1 MAEKNLTSL
10 SSKLTTSVWSLR
22 FAAILTLIMGVT
34 NLLSSLTPAFR
45 DRLLKLRELLPMGIS
60 NGSRLATALAGFA
73 LILLAFQLF
82 RRKRVAWYFTEGL
95 LLLSSLTHLFKGL
108 DFEETLFALLLAGW
122 LFIIR
127 FQFHARSDAFS
138 IRQGLIALGAATV
151 FTALYGTVG
160 FALFAHHFRT
170 HFNFWQ
176 ALQQTLVMFTSFN
189 DPGVTPAS
197 NFGRYFI
204 DSIYFIAI
212 ATFGYAIYMIIR
224 PVLVRQP
231 ASPADREIAR
241 KTIHL
246 HGSTI
251 LAPFALL
258 PDKSYSFSKKGS
270 VIDYVVQGRIAL
282 ALGDP
287 IGPSMDISKAIHEF
301 KTHCIQN
308 DWLPAFVDI
317 PSDHLSAFAKQGFR
331 SLTIGHEAVVNLE
344 NFSLEGSCN
353 KDLRYV
359 FNKFTK
365 LGYTTEVFTTK
376 IPTKVKS
383 DLREVSDDWL
393 TTRKGVEK
401 RFWVGWFDEAYLDCW
416 PMMIARD
423 LEGKLMAFGN
433 ILSAYN
439 EPVATVD
446 MMRHS
451 PKAESG
457 VMEYLFISMFLW
469 ARENGFK
476 QFDLGLC
483 ALAGVGTDP
492 QDAAGE
498 KAIHY
503 LYEHMTSFFDFQG
516 LHHFKEKFHPEWQ
529 PRYLAFPSYSNL
541 PGIIWAL
548 TRADSNRMPITG
560 EFIR

>member
-1 MAEKNLTSL
+1 MAGKNLTNL

-22 FAAILTLIMGVT
+22 FAAFLTLLMGVT

-45 DRLLKLRELLPMGIS
+45 DRLLKLRELLPLGIS

-82 RRKRVAWYFTEGL
+82 RRKQIAWYFTEGFL
-95 LLLSSLTHLFKGL
+95 LLTALAHIFKGL
-108 DFEETLFALLLAGW
+108 DFEETLFALLLALW
-122 LFIIR
+122 LYIIR
-127 FQFHARSDAFS
+127 FQFHARSDAYS

-151 FTALYGTVG
+151 FTLLYGTVG

-170 HFNFWQ
+170 HFNLWQ
-176 ALQQTLVMFTSFN
+176 ALQQTLVMFISFVN
-189 DPGVTPAS
+189 PGLTPAS

-204 DSIYFIAI
+204 DSIYLIAI
-212 ATFGYAIYMIIR
+212 VTFAFAIYMLIR

-231 ASPADREIAR
+231 ASPVDREIAR
-241 KTIHL
+241 QAIHA
-246 HGSTI
+246 HGKTI

-258 PDKSYSFSKKGS
+258 PDKAYAFSKKGS

-287 IGPSMDISKAIHEF
+287 IGPNKDLSKAIHDY
-301 KTHCIQN
+301 KNLCGQN
-308 DWLPAFVDI
+308 DWLPAFVDV
-317 PSDHLSAFAKQGFR
+317 PPAHLSNFAKQGFH
-331 SLTIGHEAVVNLE
+331 SLAIGHEAIVNLE
-344 NFSLEGSCN
+344 TFTLEGSRN
-353 KDLRYV
+353 KELRYA

-365 LGYTTEVFTTK
+365 LGYSTEVMATK
-376 IPTKVKS
+376 IPAKIKS
-383 DLREVSDDWL
+383 DLREISDDWL
-393 TTRKGVEK
+393 TTHKGVEK

-416 PMMIARD
+416 PLMIARD
-423 LEGKLMAFGN
+423 QSGRPIAFSN

-451 PKAESG
+451 PETESG

-469 ARENGFK
+469 AKESGFK

-483 ALAGVGTDP
+483 ALAGVGTAP

-498 KAIHY
+498 RAIHY
-503 LYEHMTSFFDFQG
+503 LYEHMKSFFDFQG
-516 LHHFKEKFHPEWQ
+516 LHHFKEKFHPDWQ
-529 PRYLAFPSYSNL
+529 PRYLVFPSYSDL

-548 TRADSNRMPITG
+548 THADSNKMPITG